1 MPVAGALPAS
11 IEDTTT
17 LHRLKS
23 LAAAWAA
30 CLLLPAPVAAQ
41 DVQAGRQRAQA
52 CAVCHGPLGLS
63 TAPDAPHL
71 AGQPALY
78 LAAQLRAYRS
88 GSRRHEVM
96 NVMARGLTDEDIGH
110 LAAWYAAIRLDAQP
124 PQ

>member
-1 MPVAGALPAS
+1 LPTS
-11 IEDTTT
+11 EEDATT
-17 LHRLKS
+17 LQLLKP
-23 LAAAWAA
+23 LAAVLAV

-63 TAPDAPHL
+63 TVPDAPHL

-96 NVMARGLTDEDIGH
+96 NVMARALTDEDIGH
-110 LAAWYAAIRLDAQP
+110 LAAWYAAIRIDAQP